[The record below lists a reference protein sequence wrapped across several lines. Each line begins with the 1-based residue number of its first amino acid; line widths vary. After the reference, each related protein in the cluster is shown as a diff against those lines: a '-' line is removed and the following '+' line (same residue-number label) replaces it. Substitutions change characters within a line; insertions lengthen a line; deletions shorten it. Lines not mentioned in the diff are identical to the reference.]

1 MNIIPV
7 LAIIII
13 ALTVLTAVICK
24 LFFKSKFDKFE
35 DEFEKVNRHN
45 FVKRYDCDAFQ
56 LTHHND

>member
-13 ALTVLTAVICK
+13 ALTVFAVIYK

>member
-13 ALTVLTAVICK
+13 ASTVLTAVICK

-45 FVKRYDCDAFQ
+45 SRVCHLIEK
-56 LTHHND
+56 NI